1 MMKNRT
7 MMNSICTRAFRLVAG
22 AALLLAVSVST
33 ASAETLMMPDRD
45 TRMGTDTVVWGVT
58 TLADGTAYTLDC
70 GDTAGTQNFAG
81 NVGDRSY
88 ITLVCNYPTQGLKT
102 ATLTVDA
109 ESNTVDIQV
118 FDAAA
123 LTTEEDRNLGVNM
136 TIEDGLR
143 FLWTN
148 QVSRAAN
155 FPASSTTFW
164 SGGWTSSGA
173 SLVTSAFQNQGY
185 RIPSDGSPP
194 TGLYEKYIVQRG
206 INYVIS
212 SLKTIAL
219 GTTPQGDD
227 PCVGTPA
234 GDLCTGLY
242 DGRQDDFHQAY
253 TTGVAIPSLAT
264 SGALTKVVALA
275 DVPGN
280 LSADYVVG
288 KTYGE
293 ILQRMA
299 NSLSWGQIDDP
310 AGGRG
315 GWFYNFNAV
324 GFSGSSDGST
334 IGWVLL
340 GLFDAEAAGAIVP
353 AWVKTEHAFA
363 VDASVNNDGT
373 LDYQSD
379 SNPASNS
386 GVGPSKNG
394 IGLQALFFSGEIA
407 GARRAAIINVV
418 DSWWTGAGGI
428 GGDGWGCRGAS
439 GNKGCG
445 YSMFNNFKGLKLQ
458 GIQTLPN
465 VGRAAG
471 PGAIPANDWHEDYK
485 DWLVANQAA
494 PTTVGGGSWDGMR
507 LSAILDG
514 RHAFTSAIAEL
525 ILSPVALVLPD
536 EDIFAAVGLQPPT
549 QNRAVGQ
556 SATVTANAES
566 TGGTPVP
573 GATVNF
579 LVLTGP
585 NAGASGSDVTD
596 ANGDA
601 TFTYTDTGLVVGST
615 DTIQATIGA
624 LESNI
629 VEVNWGLDTGPLDTI
644 PIPATGLWA
653 LLLLFAA
660 LGLVGVLVLRRD

>member
-7 MMNSICTRAFRLVAG
+7 IMNSICTRAFRLVAG
-22 AALLLAVSVST
+22 AALLLAVTVST

-58 TLADGTAYTLDC
+58 TLDNGTAYTLDC
-70 GDTAGTQNFAG
+70 GDTAGTQNIAG
-81 NVGDRSY
+81 NVTDRSY
-88 ITLVCNYPTQGLKT
+88 ITLVCNYPVQGLKT

-123 LTTEEDRNLGVNM
+123 LTAEEDRNLGVNM

-143 FLWTN
+143 FLWTS

-155 FPASSTTFW
+155 FPASRTTNW
-164 SGGWTSSGA
+164 SATFSSSGT
-173 SLVTSAFQNQGY
+173 SLVTAAFHNQGY

-194 TGLYEKYIVQRG
+194 TELYEKYIVQRG

-242 DGRQDDFHQAY
+242 DGRWDDFHQAY
-253 TTGVAIPSLAT
+253 TTGVAIPALAT

-280 LSADYVVG
+280 LSADYIVG

-315 GWFYNFNAV
+315 GWFYNFNA
-324 GFSGSSDGST
+324 GGSTDGST

-340 GLFDAEAAGAIVP
+340 GLFDAQASGAIVP

-407 GARRAAIINVV
+407 GARRTAITNVV

-428 GGDGWGCRGAS
+428 GGDGWGCSGAS

-485 DWLVANQAA
+485 DWLVANQTA
-494 PTTVGGGSWDGMR
+494 PTTVGGGSWNGMR
-507 LSAILDG
+507 LSSQLAGTDS
-514 RHAFTSAIAEL
+514 FTSALAEL

-536 EDIFAAVGLQPPT
+536 EDIFSTVGLQPFT

-615 DTIQATIGA
+615 DTIQATIGV

-629 VEVNWGLDTGPLDTI
+629 VEVNWGESDSSLLI
-644 PIPATGLWA
+644 PIPATNLWA

>member
-58 TLADGTAYTLDC
+58 TLANGTAYTLTC
-70 GDTAGTQNFAG
+70 GGDGVP
-81 NVGDRSY
+81 VGAPPATVADQSY
-88 ITLVCNYPTQGLKT
+88 IPQVCTYPTQGLKT

-123 LTTEEDRNLGVNM
+123 LTAEEDRNLGVNM

-148 QVSRAAN
+148 QSSRAAN
-155 FPASSTTFW
+155 FPAAPTTFW
-164 SGGWTSSGA
+164 GAQWPSSGT

-194 TGLYEKYIVQRG
+194 TGLYEKYVVQRG
-206 INYVIS
+206 LNYVIS
-212 SLKTIAL
+212 SLTTIVL
-219 GTTPQGDD
+219 GATPQGDD

-234 GDLCTGLY
+234 ADLCTGLY
-242 DGRQDDFHQAY
+242 DRRQDINHQSY

-299 NSLSWGQIDDP
+299 NALAWGQIDDAYP
-310 AGGRG
+310 GRG
-315 GWFYNFNAV
+315 GWFYNFNYT
-324 GFSGSSDGST
+324 GSTDGST

-363 VDASVNNDGT
+363 VNHSVNDDGT

-379 SNPASNS
+379 GNPASDS
-386 GVGPSKNG
+386 GVGPAKNG

-407 GARRAAIINVV
+407 GARLGAVTNAV
-418 DSWWTGAGGI
+418 DSWWTGFGGV
-428 GGDGWGCRGAS
+428 GGNSWFCRGANE
-439 GNKGCG
+439 NKGCG

-485 DWLVANQAA
+485 DWLVANQTA
-494 PTTVGGGSWDGMR
+494 PATEGGGSWDGMR
-507 LSAILDG
+507 LSSQIDG
-514 RHAFTSAIAEL
+514 LHAFTSAIAEL

-536 EDIFAAVGLQPPT
+536 PDIFEAVGLQPPNQT
-549 QNRAVGQ
+549 QNVGQ

-596 ANGDA
+596 ANGNA
-601 TFTYTDTGLVVGST
+601 TFTYTDTGLVDGGI
-615 DTIQATIGA
+615 DTIQATIGV

-629 VEVNWGLDTGPLDTI
+629 VQVNWRAGTDLI
-644 PIPATGLWA
+644 VPIPATNLLA
-653 LLLLFAA
+653 LLLLCAA
-660 LGLVGVLVLRRD
+660 LGLAGVLVLRRY